1 MYFNENINLEV
12 HQFLESDVPFQGVGG
27 VEKQAPLV
35 YTQNNAPSL
44 SDGLFSVPDNVYI
57 ENGKLTIIDKDTGE
71 VLTEKTPNPRAER
84 WALKSV
90 VNKLMPKSRT
100 SKCHRW
106 RIPTQKPTVY
116 RKHDAEKPRA
126 FYGGLEVCAN
136 VWACPVCAAKISERR
151 REELKRA
158 IEEAKRQG
166 LHVSMLTLTAP
177 HYKSDD
183 LAGLL
188 DKMTSAQTKLWKDK
202 AGKRLIETYGIVGRI
217 RAFEVTYGENGF
229 HPHFHILLFTE
240 RFFEPSSMSEAFY
253 RVWKHCC
260 VSKGLGEP
268 SLKHGVRVD
277 VADEAIG
284 DYVAKWGLDSE
295 MTKGHVKRSKT
306 GYSMTDLLRAYL
318 YTNDKQFSNL
328 WLVYAK
334 AFKGKRQ
341 LVWTNGLKSRLLV
354 EEQSDEELATAQVE
368 EAEKFAELTAE
379 QWQAI
384 YRTDSE
390 FYVLNCVE
398 KNPAGFDDFIN
409 KLCKLSAEMAVG
421 RGGRGDVHVARA
433 RPTRPNARGR
443 EDV

>member
-1 MYFNENINLEV
+1 MMYSNENINLGL
-12 HQFLESDVPFQGVGG
+12 HHFQGSDASFQGVES
-27 VEKQAPLV
+27 VDDQAPLV
-35 YTQNNAPSL
+35 YTQNNAPAL
-44 SDGLFSVPDNVYI
+44 SDGLFSAPDNVYI

-106 RIPTQKPTVY
+106 RIPTQKTTIY
-116 RKHDAEKPRA
+116 RKHDPEKPRA

-151 REELKRA
+151 REELKKA
-158 IEEAKRQG
+158 IDEAKKQG
-166 LHVSMLTLTAP
+166 LCVSMLTLTAP
-177 HYKSDD
+177 HYKGDD
-183 LAGLL
+183 LADLL
-188 DKMTSAQTKLWKDK
+188 DKMTAAQTKLWKDK

-328 WLVYAK
+328 WLVFAK
-334 AFKGKRQ
+334 AFKGRRQ
-341 LVWTNGLKSRLLV
+341 LVWTNGLKARLLV
-354 EEQSDEELATAQVE
+354 EDQTDEELATAQVE
-368 EAEKFAELTAE
+368 EAVQFAELNTE

-384 YRTDSE
+384 YRTNSE

-398 KNPAGFDDFIN
+398 KNPAAFDDF
-409 KLCKLSAEMAVG
+409 LERLRKLSADMAIG
-421 RGGRGDVHVARA
+421 SGSRGDVRK
-433 RPTRPNARGR
+433 RARGR
-443 EDV
+443 RSR